1 MVATAID
8 IVEAQERL
16 VELAS
21 LVAAGHE
28 IVVMQAKKP
37 VMRLV
42 PIGNDDQQRVPGLH
56 AGTGWISDDFDS
68 PLPDQFWVN
77 GA

>member
-8 IVEAQERL
+8 IEEAQERL
-16 VELAS
+16 VELVS
-21 LVAAGHE
+21 LVAAGNE
-28 IVVMQAKKP
+28 IVIMQAKQP

-42 PIGNDDQQRVPGLH
+42 PIGNGDQQRVPGLH

-68 PLPDQFWVN
+68 PLPDQFWVD